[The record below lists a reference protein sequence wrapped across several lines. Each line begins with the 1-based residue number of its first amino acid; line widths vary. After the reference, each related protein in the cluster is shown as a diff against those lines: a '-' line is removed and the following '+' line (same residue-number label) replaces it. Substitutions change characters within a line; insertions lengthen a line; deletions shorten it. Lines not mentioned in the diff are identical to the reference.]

1 MCHVSC
7 QAMDKEDEIRR
18 ELQAGDGRRVECIS
32 FFPSFLPHL
41 QVRDAFFSLYFGDT
55 VHTRWKSGIFLTLSR
70 L

>member
-41 QVRDAFFSLYFGDT
+41 QVRDAFFHYILETLYIHNEN
-55 VHTRWKSGIFLTLSR
+55 VESS
-70 L
+70 